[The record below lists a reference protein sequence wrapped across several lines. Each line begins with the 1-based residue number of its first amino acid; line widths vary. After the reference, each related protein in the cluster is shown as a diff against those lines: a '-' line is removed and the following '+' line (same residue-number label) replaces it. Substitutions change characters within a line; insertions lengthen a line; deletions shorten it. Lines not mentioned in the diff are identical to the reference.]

1 MVIPFF
7 KMSRSMRSR
16 SFSRRSRA
24 MSAAWSAVGIGKG
37 LREDDAGDRAASDLP
52 LPDAYCFT
60 QRHSSVGWTPI
71 SAATAVAVRPLPR
84 ASSAASRLY
93 SYV

>member
-1 MVIPFF
+1 MAIPFF
-7 KMSRSMRSR
+7 KMSRSIRSR

-24 MSAAWSAVGIGKG
+24 ISAAWSAVGMGSG
-37 LREDDAGDRAASDLP
+37 LREEDAGGRAASDP
-52 LPDAYCFT
+52 PPPGAYRFT
-60 QRHSSVGWTPI
+60 QRHSSVGCTPI

-93 SYV
+93 SSV